1 MVRTSAA
8 SSIATLIALAASETV
23 HLDIAR
29 SAPASSSPPI
39 SLDFQSF
46 SIEFAFL
53 VDFQGNISHP
63 NKFTDNLLANLRAFN
78 GDVPQILRIG
88 GNTQDH
94 VTYFP
99 DQQEQIVNFWDPS
112 YNSDQPRNTS
122 IGPTFWEAFT
132 AIEGTKYIFGL
143 NFYKNDSTFL
153 DNLRGEVAQSL
164 LQIRPERLHLFEI
177 GNENDYGALSGFQPP
192 TWTQEDWVNE
202 WVYRSQNIQ
211 TPAKSL
217 RFYAPSTCCYN
228 ITTPYSFFS
237 PWTIWNNTF
246 DYDRDGW
253 ISEVS
258 QHGQDTNNIAGT
270 LMNHT
275 SVVINGTVHQSL
287 YNLNHGAGRI
297 YTLGETNSVSG
308 QGAVGV
314 SNVFGSALFI
324 LDYELYYASFGV
336 NRMHLHQGTAYRYG
350 AWMPISQNGTGP
362 STNPPYYGHV
372 IVSKFIGS
380 NPNTRINNID
390 LNSDFYSA
398 YAAYEEGRLARV
410 VLLNLHEWNPPS
422 NSQAEAEAEAA
433 PSTAITLST
442 GRSGIKYATVELMT
456 APGALSETN
465 ITVAG
470 ISYDYDLAEGKPVR
484 VAKQYESVLRPNSKG
499 DISVLM
505 CCWLRMATDETTPL
519 LPGRKASPLA
529 SQKKG
534 FGASIRGIFTNVEN
548 RILAA
553 GFLICVAFSYTQVPL
568 MYVFHLMVCDEYYD
582 HHPPFEGP
590 GQRCSRD
597 EIAAGTAAQ
606 FSILGMSTTL
616 CGTLNLFLAGWTVKK
631 IGPRAAL
638 MIQTFVPAIRVL
650 AQILGVIAGKRTGML
665 IIQSTQLFT
674 IVGGPAGYI
683 LVTNIIASELVEP
696 SRRTVVF
703 GKLQGSIMLGQSIGY
718 LAGGMIG
725 DAIDIRAPF
734 DVACITFLIACVY
747 VRFGIPYISPES
759 MSNKK
764 PGRQGIAGFFA
775 PLKILVPQRMR
786 LANGGIRKHYGVVI
800 LCAGIFLGVLATDY
814 APLLIQMYAT
824 AAFDFDQAD
833 NGWLM
838 SEFAFMRSIFLIL
851 LFPRIINFGRHLMK
865 RTSSPAPEDSDD
877 SSISTADT
885 QLPTEPGDFDA
896 AAGEQTDVEPTKP
909 LSSTHHREVGHFDLI
924 FLRWSLVVDGALTT
938 VVAFATKRWHIY
950 LAAFLL
956 PFGSGSAPAAK
967 GVITD
972 MCSESQ
978 RADALNAVTLVEN
991 IARLSTQGL
1000 FGFVFSSLA
1009 GVGKA
1014 YATFFCNAAIAV
1026 VGMAVLLFSNFPPAG
1041 STLIDEEA
1049 EETGEDQN

>member
-1 MVRTSAA
+1 MIRASIT
-8 SSIATLIALAASETV
+8 SSIATLAALAALAASETV
-23 HLDIAR
+23 HLNVAR

-39 SLDFQSF
+39 SLEFQSF

-53 VDFQGNISHP
+53 VDFNGNKSHP
-63 NKFTDNLLANLRAFN
+63 NKFTNNLLANLRAFN

-99 DQQEQIVNFWDPS
+99 DQKEQIINFWDLS

-143 NFYKNDSTFL
+143 NFYKNDSTYL
-153 DNLRGEVAQSL
+153 ENLRGEVAQSL
-164 LQIRPERLHLFEI
+164 LQIPPERLHLFEI
-177 GNENDYGALSGFQPP
+177 GNENDYGALSGFRPP
-192 TWTQEDWVNE
+192 TWTQQDWVDE

-211 TPAKSL
+211 IPTNLL
-217 RFYAPSTCCYN
+217 RFFAPSTCCYN

-237 PWTIWNNTF
+237 PWTIWNSTF

-253 ISEVS
+253 IAEVS
-258 QHGQDTNNIAGT
+258 QHGVGT

-275 SVVINGTVHQSL
+275 SVVINGTIHQSL
-287 YNLNHGAGRI
+287 CSLNHNAGRI

-308 QGAVGV
+308 QGAFGV
-314 SNVFGSALFI
+314 SNVFGSALFV
-324 LDYELYYASFGV
+324 LDYELYFASFGV
-336 NRMHLHQGTAYRYG
+336 NRIHMHQGTAYRYS

-362 STNPPYYGHV
+362 STNHPYYGH
-372 IVSKFIGS
+372 IMVSKFIGS

-390 LNSDFYSA
+390 LNT
-398 YAAYEEGRLARV
+398 
-410 VLLNLHEWNPPS
+410 
-422 NSQAEAEAEAA
+422 EAA
-433 PSTAITLST
+433 PSTTFTLST
-442 GRSGIKYATVELMT
+442 GRGSAKYATVELMT

-470 ISYDYDLAEGKPVR
+470 ISYDYDLAEGKPLR
-484 VAKQYESVLRPNSKG
+484 VAKLYESELRPNKQG
-499 DISVLM
+499 EIYVSVRDSQATVGLKR
-505 CCWLRMATDETTPL
+505 CCGFRMATDETTPL
-519 LPGRKASPLA
+519 LPGLKAD
-529 SQKKG
+529 QKKG
-534 FGASIRGIFTNVEN
+534 FGASVRGIFTDVEN

-582 HHPPFEGP
+582 RHPPFEGP

-696 SRRTVVF
+696 YRRTVVF

-786 LANGGIRKHYGVVI
+786 SGNGSIKKHYGVVI

-838 SEFAFMRSIFLIL
+838 SEFSFMRSIFLIL

-865 RTSSPAPEDSDD
+865 RASSPAPEDSDD
-877 SSISTADT
+877 SSISTSDT
-885 QLPTEPGDFDA
+885 QLPTKPGDFDV

-909 LSSTHHREVGHFDLI
+909 PSSAHHREVGHFDLI
-924 FLRWSLVVDGALTT
+924 FLRWSLVIDGALTT
-938 VVAFATKRWHIY
+938 VAAFATKRWHIY

-1014 YATFFCNAAIAV
+1014 YITFFCNAVSSI
-1026 VGMAVLLFSNFPPAG
+1026 SCRPNWRY
-1041 STLIDEEA
+1041 TNKRLIWM
-1049 EETGEDQN
+1049 

>member
-1 MVRTSAA
+1 MA
-8 SSIATLIALAASETV
+8 S
-23 HLDIAR
+23 D
-29 SAPASSSPPI
+29 
-39 SLDFQSF
+39 
-46 SIEFAFL
+46 
-53 VDFQGNISHP
+53 
-63 NKFTDNLLANLRAFN
+63 
-78 GDVPQILRIG
+78 
-88 GNTQDH
+88 
-94 VTYFP
+94 
-99 DQQEQIVNFWDPS
+99 
-112 YNSDQPRNTS
+112 
-122 IGPTFWEAFT
+122 EA
-132 AIEGTKYIFGL
+132 
-143 NFYKNDSTFL
+143 
-153 DNLRGEVAQSL
+153 
-164 LQIRPERLHLFEI
+164 
-177 GNENDYGALSGFQPP
+177 
-192 TWTQEDWVNE
+192 
-202 WVYRSQNIQ
+202 
-211 TPAKSL
+211 
-217 RFYAPSTCCYN
+217 
-228 ITTPYSFFS
+228 
-237 PWTIWNNTF
+237 
-246 DYDRDGW
+246 
-253 ISEVS
+253 
-258 QHGQDTNNIAGT
+258 
-270 LMNHT
+270 
-275 SVVINGTVHQSL
+275 
-287 YNLNHGAGRI
+287 
-297 YTLGETNSVSG
+297 
-308 QGAVGV
+308 
-314 SNVFGSALFI
+314 
-324 LDYELYYASFGV
+324 
-336 NRMHLHQGTAYRYG
+336 
-350 AWMPISQNGTGP
+350 
-362 STNPPYYGHV
+362 
-372 IVSKFIGS
+372 
-380 NPNTRINNID
+380 
-390 LNSDFYSA
+390 
-398 YAAYEEGRLARV
+398 
-410 VLLNLHEWNPPS
+410 
-422 NSQAEAEAEAA
+422 
-433 PSTAITLST
+433 
-442 GRSGIKYATVELMT
+442 
-456 APGALSETN
+456 
-465 ITVAG
+465 
-470 ISYDYDLAEGKPVR
+470 
-484 VAKQYESVLRPNSKG
+484 
-499 DISVLM
+499 
-505 CCWLRMATDETTPL
+505 TPL
-519 LPGRKASPLA
+519 LPGRKASTLTG
-529 SQKKG
+529 QKG
-534 FGASIRGIFTNVEN
+534 FRASVRGIFTNVEN

-616 CGTLNLFLAGWTVKK
+616 CGWTVKK

-665 IIQSTQLFT
+665 IIQGTQLFT

-734 DVACITFLIACVY
+734 DIACITFLIACVY
-747 VRFGIPYISPES
+747 VRFGLPYISPES

-786 LANGGIRKHYGVVI
+786 SANGSIKKHYGVVI

-865 RTSSPAPEDSDD
+865 RTSSSAPEESDD

-896 AAGEQTDVEPTKP
+896 ATGEQTDVEPTKP
-909 LSSTHHREVGHFDLI
+909 LSSAHHREVGRFDLI

-938 VVAFATKRWHIY
+938 VAAFATKRWHIY

-1014 YATFFCNAAIAV
+1014 YITFFCNAAIAV
-1026 VGMAVLLFSNFPPAG
+1026 IGVAVLLFSRFPPSG
-1041 STLIDEEA
+1041 STLVDEDV
-1049 EETGEDQN
+1049 EETGEDEY